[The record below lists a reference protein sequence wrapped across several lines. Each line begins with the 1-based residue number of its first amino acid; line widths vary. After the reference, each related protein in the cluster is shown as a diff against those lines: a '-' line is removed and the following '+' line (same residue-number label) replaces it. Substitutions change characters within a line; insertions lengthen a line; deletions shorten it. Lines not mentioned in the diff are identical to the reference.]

1 MILMGCGGSCLFHS
15 LCYGLGSGSAPGLRK
30 DIARFIASN
39 PNLEVAGDPL
49 KDWIEWDGGG
59 SVRSYT
65 AKMGSANGPWG
76 GGIEM
81 AACSR
86 LHKVNIHVYEKQ
98 RLRSGFKRISCFD
111 VAGAKC
117 APRPHS
123 SLPCRG
129 VCLPGGCLSGSGL
142 AGSRE
147 ASFGS
152 KFAQL
157 APALLT
163 FPARLRRRTIHV
175 LYCGGVH
182 YNALDKR

>member
-49 KDWIEWDGGG
+49 KDWIQWDGGG

-117 APRPHS
+117 APHPPIPL
-123 SLPCRG
+123 LPAVEWCVCRS
-129 VCLPGGCLSGSGL
+129 GGCLALVLLALEKLRSGPSL
-142 AGSRE
+142 HNW
-147 ASFGS
+147 
-152 KFAQL
+152 
-157 APALLT
+157 LL
-163 FPARLRRRTIHV
+163 L
-175 LYCGGVH
+175 C
-182 YNALDKR
+182 